1 MGKKLV
7 ELKRLP
13 PERES
18 RSKIIGLCN
27 NKGGVGK
34 TSLTIAFGLHMVRT
48 GHNVLFVDCDS
59 QRNLTQRLGLPDDTS
74 AIGKT
79 KIERIGRMFREADI
93 EDSHPDLVFTIEYPN
108 TQKMGG
114 TERKGIIGLIA
125 GDRNSVIEA
134 ESADRRLRTN
144 MYLTPERRDIFR
156 YFRDEISKYKQYF
169 DIILLDTAPALEG
182 NLLNRLAVRA
192 VDEIVS
198 RSTA

>member
-13 PERES
+13 PEREA

-79 KIERIGRMFREADI
+79 KIVFGQIDQVGDSAAVHGREQREQVRSGPAAG
-93 EDSHPDLVFTIEYPN
+93 HLGAMAGPVF
-108 TQKMGG
+108 
-114 TERKGIIGLIA
+114 
-125 GDRNSVIEA
+125 V
-134 ESADRRLRTN
+134 
-144 MYLTPERRDIFR
+144 
-156 YFRDEISKYKQYF
+156 
-169 DIILLDTAPALEG
+169 
-182 NLLNRLAVRA
+182 LA
-192 VDEIVS
+192 
-198 RSTA
+198 